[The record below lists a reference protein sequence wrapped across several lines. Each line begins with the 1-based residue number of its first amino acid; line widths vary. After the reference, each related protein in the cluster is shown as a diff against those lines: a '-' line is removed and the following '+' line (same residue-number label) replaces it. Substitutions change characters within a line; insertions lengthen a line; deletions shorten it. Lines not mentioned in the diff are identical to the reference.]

1 MMSIC
6 LTRFPISGLGEHN
19 IYHDLG
25 CFTRVG
31 YVVELDFI
39 RFLIHHTFDYCIVM
53 NQIFLII
60 NFIDFQNLAG
70 KNEFPCSKRV
80 NQILLTHFEKIIPTV

>member
-1 MMSIC
+1 MSIC
-6 LTRFPISGLGEHN
+6 LTWFPISGLGEPKLYQN
-19 IYHDLG
+19 MR

>member
-1 MMSIC
+1 MSIC
-6 LTRFPISGLGEHN
+6 LTRFPIGGLGKPN
-19 IYHDLG
+19 IYHQSV

-70 KNEFPCSKRV
+70 KNESPCSKRV
-80 NQILLTHFEKIIPTV
+80 KQILLTHFEKLIPTV

>member
-1 MMSIC
+1 
-6 LTRFPISGLGEHN
+6 
-19 IYHDLG
+19 
-25 CFTRVG
+25 
-31 YVVELDFI
+31 
-39 RFLIHHTFDYCIVM
+39 M

-70 KNEFPCSKRV
+70 KNESPCSKRV